1 MFEPDEYVKPSHSTG
16 FIIEGL
22 NTITKSTEV
31 TESAIKFDQT
41 TANHIECSL
50 ANKKLC
56 NQLNNQF
63 KTQSR
68 IVDKLKDQ
76 YTSAQNAYNECN
88 NKKNTCEGIEII
100 IKNTQKQINDD
111 DEKIK
116 SKSSILDTCNTDK
129 AVCDK
134 VNKQIA
140 DKKKQINDLKR
151 NIANKE
157 AQYKKDKCI
166 A

>member
-1 MFEPDEYVKPSHSTG
+1 MFEPDELVKPTHSTG

-22 NTITKSTEV
+22 NTIAKSTAV

-56 NQLNNQF
+56 DQLNNQF
-63 KTQSR
+63 NSQSR
-68 IVDKLKDQ
+68 IVDRSKNA

-88 NKKNTCEGIEII
+88 NKKNRCEGIEITV
-100 IKNTQKQINDD
+100 KNTQKQINDYD
-111 DEKIK
+111 TKIK
-116 SKSSILDTCNTDK
+116 AKTEILDKCDPHK
-129 AVCDK
+129 VRCDK
-134 VNKQIA
+134 LNKQIA
-140 DKKKQINDLKR
+140 DKKKQINDLKG
-151 NIANKE
+151 NIARQEDK
-157 AQYKKDKCI
+157 YKKDKCK

>member
-1 MFEPDEYVKPSHSTG
+1 MFEPDEYVKPTHSTG

-22 NTITKSTEV
+22 NTIAKSTAV

-68 IVDKLKDQ
+68 IVDKLKND
-76 YTSAQNAYNECN
+76 YIPAQNAYNECN
-88 NKKNTCEGIEII
+88 NKKNTCEGIEIT

-111 DEKIK
+111 DAKIK
-116 SKSSILDTCNTDK
+116 AKSSILDTCNADK
-129 AVCDK
+129 AICDK
-134 VNKQIA
+134 LNQQIA
-140 DKKKQINDLKR
+140 DKKNQINVLKN
-151 NIANKE
+151 NIATNE
-157 AQYKKDKCI
+157 AQYKNDKCI